1 MTPEI
6 IAVGFGGLG
15 LFLLGM
21 WLITEGLRVAA
32 AGSLA
37 GLLARWTSSRAR
49 GLLAGTL
56 LTAALQS
63 SSAVTVAAL
72 GFVNTGLLRFER
84 AVWVIFGSNLGT
96 TLTAWL
102 VALIGFK
109 FKVDILALPLVGVGA
124 MLRVFAPTDRYRNL
138 GMALAGFGILFLGI
152 ETLAA
157 AFAGV
162 APSLPLEVG
171 AYRWVVMVGS
181 GIVLTTLMQSSSAA
195 IAVVLTALAGGLL
208 GLADAAAVVVGANVG
223 TTSTA
228 LIATLGATAN
238 ARRLALAHVLFNVFT
253 AIVALLMLHPLLGAV
268 QILVTGLAL
277 GGDPTTALAMF
288 HTLFNLLG
296 ILLMWPLE
304 PRMSRFLQTRFQRR
318 QMTSGA
324 LQYLDGNV
332 AGLPDAARVALSK
345 EFSRLLKQYPVAVG
359 ALARESRQGD
369 SLPVDRRQV
378 LDGIGEF
385 LLDVSRRELTGAQAE
400 IIIQGWHIQHNL
412 VNIEEALAVSGGNKN
427 KLRSRADAARAT
439 ELLEDWFAQLQ
450 ATLGQDWNAIE
461 GAAEPGSFAAIESAY
476 ESVKATLLQ
485 WAMAGQLDRLVL
497 DQSLQMI
504 SISRRIIEQWY
515 RALGHY
521 RLLCNSISSDLRRAA
536 DGAEGGTEPPRPPV
550 PSRGER

>member
-1 MTPEI
+1 MTLEI

-32 AGSLA
+32 AGSLE
-37 GLLARWTSSRAR
+37 GLLAHWTSSRAR
-49 GLLAGTL
+49 GLLSGTL

-63 SSAVTVAAL
+63 SSAVTVATL

-109 FKVDILALPLVGVGA
+109 FKVDILALPIIGVGA
-124 MLRVFAPTDRYRNL
+124 MLRVFAPTDRYRSL

-152 ETLAA
+152 ETLAD
-157 AFAGV
+157 AFTDV

-171 AYRWVVMVGS
+171 AYRWAVMVGS
-181 GIVLTTLMQSSSAA
+181 GVILTTLMQSSSAA

-208 GLADAAAVVVGANVG
+208 GLTDAAAVVIGANVG
-223 TTSTA
+223 TASTA

-238 ARRLALAHVLFNVFT
+238 ARRLALAHVMFNVFT
-253 AIVALLMLHPLLGAV
+253 AMVALLMLYPLLGAV
-268 QILVTGLAL
+268 QILMRGLAL
-277 GGDPTTALAMF
+277 GSDPTTALAMF

-296 ILLMWPLE
+296 ILLMWPVE

-332 AGLPDAARVALSK
+332 AGLPDAARVALGK
-345 EFSRLLKQYPVAVG
+345 EFSRLLEQYPAAVG
-359 ALARESRQGD
+359 MLARERLQGD
-369 SLPVDRRQV
+369 SLPADRRQV

-385 LLDVSRRELTGAQAE
+385 LIDVSRRELTGAQAE
-400 IIIQGWHIQHNL
+400 IFMRGWHIQHNL
-412 VNIEEALAVSGGNKN
+412 VNIEDALAVLHENKHQ
-427 KLRSRADAARAT
+427 LRSFTAAFQAT
-439 ELLEDWFAQLQ
+439 ELLGAWLVRLQDTLAKDWV
-450 ATLGQDWNAIE
+450 AIDR
-461 GAAEPGSFAAIESAY
+461 GAEPGSFAAIGPAY

-485 WAMAGQLDRLVL
+485 RAMAGELDRRVL

-521 RLLCNSISSDLRRAA
+521 QLLRGSTSPDLRGASDSDAGDAEAA
-536 DGAEGGTEPPRPPV
+536 TATTIPR
-550 PSRGER
+550 GD

>member
-1 MTPEI
+1 MTLEI

-32 AGSLA
+32 AGSLE

-49 GLLAGTL
+49 GLLVGTL

-63 SSAVTVAAL
+63 SSAVTVATL

-102 VALIGFK
+102 VAMIGFK
-109 FKVDILALPLVGVGA
+109 FKVDILALPLIGVGA
-124 MLRVFAPTDRYRNL
+124 MLRVFAPTNRYRSL

-152 ETLAA
+152 ETLAG
-157 AFAGV
+157 AFTNV

-171 AYRWVVMVGS
+171 AYRWAVMLGS
-181 GIVLTTLMQSSSAA
+181 GIILTTLMQSSSAA

-208 GLADAAAVVVGANVG
+208 GLTDAAAVVIGANVG

-253 AIVALLMLHPLLGAV
+253 AIVALLMLYPLLGAV
-268 QILVTGLAL
+268 QILVRGLAL
-277 GGDPTTALAMF
+277 GSDLTTALAMF

-318 QMTSGA
+318 QMASAA

-332 AGLPDAARVALSK
+332 AELPDAARVALGK
-345 EFSRLLKQYPVAVG
+345 ELSRLLEQYSAAVG
-359 ALARESRQGD
+359 MVAREGRQGD
-369 SLPVDRRQV
+369 SLPADRRQV

-385 LLDVSRRELTGAQAE
+385 LIDVSRRELTGTQAE

-412 VNIEEALAVSGGNKN
+412 VNIEDALAVLHENQH
-427 KLRSRADAARAT
+427 KLRRFTDAARAT
-439 ELLEDWFAQLQ
+439 ELLGSWLVRLQ
-450 ATLGQDWNAIE
+450 DTLAKDWNAIDG
-461 GAAEPGSFAAIESAY
+461 GAEQGSFAAIAPAY
-476 ESVKATLLQ
+476 ETVKATLLQ
-485 WAMAGQLDRLVL
+485 WAMAGELGRQAL
-497 DQSLQMI
+497 DQALQII
-504 SISRRIIEQWY
+504 SVSRRLMEQWY

-521 RLLCNSISSDLRRAA
+521 QLLRGSTSPESRESFGPEE
-536 DGAEGGTEPPRPPV
+536 DGAVTAAATTLPR
-550 PSRGER
+550 ED

>member
-37 GLLARWTSSRAR
+37 RLLAHWTSNRAR

-63 SSAVTVAAL
+63 SSAVTVATL

-109 FKVDILALPLVGVGA
+109 FKVDVLALPLIGVGA
-124 MLRVFAPTDRYRNL
+124 MLRVFAPTDRYRSL

-157 AFAGV
+157 AFTGV
-162 APSLPLEVG
+162 APSLPLQVG

-181 GIVLTTLMQSSSAA
+181 GIILTTLMQSSSAA

-208 GLADAAAVVVGANVG
+208 GLTDAAAVVIGANVG

-238 ARRLALAHVLFNVFT
+238 ARRLAFAHVLFNVFT
-253 AIVALLMLHPLLGAV
+253 AIVALLMLYPLLGAV
-268 QILVTGLAL
+268 QILVKGLAL
-277 GGDPTTALAMF
+277 GNDPTTALAMF

-296 ILLMWPLE
+296 VLLMWPVE
-304 PRMSRFLQTRFQRR
+304 PRMSRFLQTCFQRR

-332 AGLPDAARVALSK
+332 AGFPDAARVALGK
-345 EFSRLLKQYPVAVG
+345 ELSRLLAQYPTSVG
-359 ALARESRQGD
+359 ALARERGGD
-369 SLPVDRRQV
+369 SLPADRRQV

-385 LLDVSRRELTGAQAE
+385 LIDVSRRELTSTQAE
-400 IIIQGWHIQHNL
+400 IFIQGWHIQHNL
-412 VNIEEALAVSGGNKN
+412 VNIEEALAVLRENNN
-427 KLRSRADAARAT
+427 KLRSHADASRAT
-439 ELLEDWFAQLQ
+439 ALLEEWFTQLQ
-450 ATLGQDWNAIE
+450 DILAKDWIALSGDE
-461 GAAEPGSFAAIESAY
+461 QPGSFAAIESAY

-485 WAMAGQLDRLVL
+485 SAIAGELDRQVL

-504 SISRRIIEQWY
+504 SISRRVIEQWY

-521 RLLCNSISSDLRRAA
+521 QLLRRSTSPDLRGAA
-536 DGAEGGTEPPRPPV
+536 DCDVGGPETAGATTLPR
-550 PSRGER
+550 GD